1 MKRKPGSA
9 DPNVRALLCVL
20 DEGFD
25 GRAWH
30 GPNLA
35 SALRGVGPELAVWRP
50 GEGRHSIWELTLH
63 AAYWKWTAVR
73 RMGAVQGRFARRGAN
88 FPVVPDPA
96 DSEAWDRDVELL
108 RSEHARLRA
117 VVAAMSPADPDRRLG
132 ASGEWTV
139 EETVRGIA
147 LHDVYHAGQIG
158 LLKRLHEVE
167 TRR

>member
-1 MKRKPGSA
+1 MDA
-9 DPNVRALLCVL
+9 NVRALLRVL

-35 SALRGVGPELAVWRP
+35 NALRGVDPALAVWRP
-50 GEGRHSIWELTLH
+50 AEGRHSIWELTLH
-63 AAYWKWTAVR
+63 AAYWKWTATR

-96 DSEAWDRDVELL
+96 DSEAWDRDLQLL
-108 RSEHARLRA
+108 RLEHARLRDA
-117 VVAAMSPADPDRRLG
+117 VAGLKPSELNRRLG

-139 EETVRGIA
+139 EQTVRGAA

-158 LLKRLHEVE
+158 LLKRLHRAE
-167 TRR
+167 T